1 MRKYLNNMK
10 NDLKELENVYELIL
24 ERTIKRTG
32 AKTIDR
38 SDISN
43 YLYSITDGGRE
54 VFSIW
59 TVRKNDSKTDPSK
72 KAGSPMK
79 LTGRLGACKASINKS
94 IERRPELSTPQQ
106 YKKNMVLR
114 MCVTAIDGM
123 DYTKRP
129 PEARTRSFDVS
140 EVFKIEAGRETY
152 DII

>member
-1 MRKYLNNMK
+1 MK
-10 NDLKELENVYELIL
+10 DDLKQLSEAYELML
-24 ERTIKRTG
+24 EATIKRSG

-38 SDISN
+38 TDISN
-43 YLYSITDGGRE
+43 YLFNLTDGGRE

-94 IERRPELSTPQQ
+94 MERRPELSTPEQ
-106 YKKNMVLR
+106 YKRNMILR
-114 MCVTAIDGM
+114 MCVTAIDGV

-129 PEARTRSFDVS
+129 PAARTRSFDVT